1 MLNLL
6 KKELMELIN
15 KQMLLGLAG
24 TLILIVLMGVIM
36 TNTVSESFNVSGELY
51 IADCDQTDFTQK
63 VIAALKE
70 DGYTVNQSYEKVPVE
85 SVYTGIM
92 QKFDWENAVV
102 IPEGFTQDV
111 LESRTAG
118 EIYSIS
124 TLTSTTSMEMLLSEN
139 ISADAFREKVQE
151 ILMQEMMGEEMDFL
165 ANPITTTPYT
175 AANGHIAQIDSY
187 DLVNSLSLFDK
198 LMPLL
203 LFMLVVLTSQTIIT
217 AIGAEKTDKTLE
229 TLLASPVPRTQV
241 IGAKMFAALIVALMY
256 AVAYGAGFLITMLMT
271 VSGSGAEVD
280 LGEAVTSMAQ
290 LNQAMLT
297 LDLQIPVL
305 GWFLVIVQL
314 ILTIGIALMASII
327 LGALVQDAKGAQT
340 ASLPI
345 LICTM
350 FPYILSMVSDIRQM
364 EGIAKIVLYII
375 PFTHTFIATSCLR
388 FHDMGLFFGGL
399 VYQAVFL
406 AIMTWIALELYKS
419 DILFIGMPKRAK
431 KETNK

>member
-15 KQMLLGLAG
+15 KQMLLGLVG

-36 TNTVSESFNVSGELY
+36 TNTVSDSLESSGEVH
-51 IADCDQTDFTQK
+51 IVDCDDTEFTRS
-63 VIAALKE
+63 IISALEE
-70 DGYTVNQSYEKVPVE
+70 DGYTVILECGKKGGITWAMSNQ
-85 SVYTGIM
+85 
-92 QKFDWENAVV
+92 DWKEAVV
-102 IPEGFTQDV
+102 IQKGFTESV
-111 LESRTAG
+111 LEQHTAG
-118 EIYSIS
+118 NIDSV
-124 TLTSTTSMEMLLSEN
+124 TALTSTTSMDMLMSEAVSTN
-139 ISADAFREKVQE
+139 AFREKV
-151 ILMQEMMGEEMDFL
+151 EEMLMEEVVGEKMEFL
-165 ANPITTTPYT
+165 AKPVNVTPYT
-175 AANGHIAQIDSY
+175 VANGKSAQIDSY
-187 DLVNSLSLFDK
+187 TLVNSLSLFDK

-241 IGAKMFAALIVALMY
+241 IGAKMLAALIVSLIY
-256 AVAYGAGFLITMLMT
+256 AVTYGIGFLAAMLMSVSGTGET
-271 VSGSGAEVD
+271 VSI
-280 LGEAVTSMAQ
+280 GEAASEMAKI
-290 LNQAMLT
+290 NQAMLA
-297 LDLQIPVL
+297 LELQIPL
-305 GWFLVIVQL
+305 WGWLLVIVQL

-364 EGIAKIVLYII
+364 EGIAQIVMYII

-399 VYQAVFL
+399 IYQAVFL
-406 AIMTWIALELYKS
+406 AAMTALALKLYKS
-419 DILFIGMPKRAK
+419 DILFIGMPKKVK
-431 KETNK
+431 KGTD

>member
-15 KQMLLGLAG
+15 KQMLLGLVG
-24 TLILIVLMGVIM
+24 TLVLIVLMGVIM
-36 TNTVSESFNVSGELY
+36 TNTVSDTLESSGELY
-51 IADCDQTDFTQK
+51 IVDCDDTDFTQK
-63 VIAALKE
+63 VIASLEE
-70 DGYTVNQSYEKVPVE
+70 DGYTVNQSYEIVPVE

-92 QKFDWENAVV
+92 QKFDWEDAVV
-102 IPEGFTQDV
+102 IPEGFTQNV

-151 ILMQEMMGEEMDFL
+151 ILMEEMLGEEMEFL
-165 ANPITTTPYT
+165 AKPVTATPYT

-187 DLVNSLSLFDK
+187 SLVNSLSLFDK

-241 IGAKMFAALIVALMY
+241 IGAKMLAALIVSLIY
-256 AVAYGAGFLITMLMT
+256 AVTYGIGFLAAMLMT
-271 VSGSGAEVD
+271 VSGTGETISI
-280 LGEAVTSMAQ
+280 GEAASEMAK

-297 LDLQIPVL
+297 LELQIPAL
-305 GWFLVIVQL
+305 GWLLVIVQL
-314 ILTIGIALMASII
+314 ILTIGIALMSSII

-364 EGIAKIVLYII
+364 EGIAKIVMYII

-399 VYQAVFL
+399 IYQAVFL

-419 DILFIGMPKRAK
+419 DILFIGMPKKVK
-431 KETNK
+431 KGTD

>member
-36 TNTVSESFNVSGELY
+36 TNTVSDSLESSGELH
-51 IADCDQTDFTQK
+51 IIDHDDTEWTRSI
-63 VIAALKE
+63 IAALE
-70 DGYTVNQSYEKVPVE
+70 ADGYVVETAPIVKNQCAL
-85 SVYTGIM
+85 M
-92 QKFDWENAVV
+92 DENGWKEAVL
-102 IPEGFTQDV
+102 IRHGFTQQV
-111 LESRTAG
+111 LEQGTAG
-118 EIYSIS
+118 KVSS
-124 TLTSTTSMEMLLSEN
+124 LTVLTSTTSMDMLMSDTV
-139 ISADAFREKVQE
+139 SADAFTAKVKEMLMTEK
-151 ILMQEMMGEEMDFL
+151 LGENMEFL
-165 ANPITTTPYT
+165 ADPVEVIPWTY
-175 AANGHIAQIDSY
+175 ANYNEAQIDSY
-187 DLVNSLSLFDK
+187 TLVNSLSLFDK

-241 IGAKMFAALIVALMY
+241 IGAKMLAALIVSLIY
-256 AVAYGAGFLITMLMT
+256 AVTYGIGFLAAMLMSVSGTGET
-271 VSGSGAEVD
+271 VSI
-280 LGEAVTSMAQ
+280 GEAASEMAKI
-290 LNQAMLT
+290 NQAMLA
-297 LDLQIPVL
+297 LDLQIPL
-305 GWFLVIVQL
+305 WGWLLVIVQL

-350 FPYILSMVSDIRQM
+350 FPYILSMLSDIRQM
-364 EGIAKIVLYII
+364 EGIAQIVMYII

-399 VYQAVFL
+399 IYQAVFL
-406 AIMTWIALELYKS
+406 AAMTALALKLYKS
-419 DILFIGMPKRAK
+419 DILFIGMPKKVK
-431 KETNK
+431 KGTD